1 MLRISASNC
10 KEGML
15 LARAVLDSAGR
26 EVAPKNTKLTEEDAR
41 QIALK
46 SSGQIFIDDTRS
58 NGIIVAPLFPDHLQ
72 SKALSELNGLLA
84 DLGASDQPIGA
95 RQLGG
100 LKFSIRQ
107 LVTALFPLAVGEPD
121 TDGCVSIK
129 SYDVVHPVK
138 TAVFAMHL
146 GRIAGFDQD
155 TLRNLGLAALLMN
168 VGYARLDPGIR
179 GKASELE
186 ADELAQ
192 LQRHPEIGCSLLDN
206 GDLAA
211 DVILAIR
218 QHHERFDGKGYPGN
232 LRGQEISP
240 LAQIVAISDVF
251 HALISVRPHRPPVK
265 RHEAV
270 EFILANSGEMFDPE
284 LVQFFS
290 RSMPHWQTGSMVR
303 LSTGEVGIIVDP
315 NVGHVARPVVRV
327 ISQSGLVVSP
337 YEIDL
342 SNVELMKTFVLG
354 VAA

>member
-1 MLRISASNC
+1 
-10 KEGML
+10 ML

-138 TAVFAMHL
+138 TA
-146 GRIAGFDQD
+146 
-155 TLRNLGLAALLMN
+155 
-168 VGYARLDPGIR
+168 
-179 GKASELE
+179 
-186 ADELAQ
+186 
-192 LQRHPEIGCSLLDN
+192 
-206 GDLAA
+206 
-211 DVILAIR
+211 
-218 QHHERFDGKGYPGN
+218 
-232 LRGQEISP
+232 
-240 LAQIVAISDVF
+240 
-251 HALISVRPHRPPVK
+251 
-265 RHEAV
+265 
-270 EFILANSGEMFDPE
+270 
-284 LVQFFS
+284 FS
-290 RSMPHWQTGSMVR
+290 QCT
-303 LSTGEVGIIVDP
+303 
-315 NVGHVARPVVRV
+315 
-327 ISQSGLVVSP
+327 
-337 YEIDL
+337 
-342 SNVELMKTFVLG
+342 
-354 VAA
+354 